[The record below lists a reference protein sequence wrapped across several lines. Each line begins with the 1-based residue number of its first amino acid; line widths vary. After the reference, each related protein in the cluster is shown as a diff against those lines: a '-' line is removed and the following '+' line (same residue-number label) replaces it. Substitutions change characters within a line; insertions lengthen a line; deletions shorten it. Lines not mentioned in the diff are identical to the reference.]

1 MEKFVYSDLHKSI
14 LHQLAM
20 MKIGNSHSMES
31 DTKWKIL
38 AVSTKSSNYK
48 YNRNCFNSFEIPY
61 INNPLIH
68 F

>member
-1 MEKFVYSDLHKSI
+1 MEKFIYSDLHKSI

-31 DTKWKIL
+31 NTKWKIL

-48 YNRNCFNSFEIPY
+48 YKTEIVLT
-61 INNPLIH
+61 PLKFHTLTIH
-68 F
+68 